1 MAQINLQQLNGVK
14 RKVAKRLPEGDIKVE
29 RPRAR
34 PGMKHPRS
42 AESPCVTSTEKA
54 KSG

>member
-14 RKVAKRLPEGDIKVE
+14 RRVTKRLPEDDIKVE
-29 RPRAR
+29 SSHAR

-42 AESPCVTSTEKA
+42 ESPRVTSTEKE